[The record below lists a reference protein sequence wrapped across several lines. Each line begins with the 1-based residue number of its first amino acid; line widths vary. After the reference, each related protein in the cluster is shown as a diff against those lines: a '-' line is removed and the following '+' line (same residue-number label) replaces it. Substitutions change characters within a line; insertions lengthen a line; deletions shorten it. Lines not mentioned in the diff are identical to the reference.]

1 MHRTRHIE
9 FHWNIPLK
17 ASIILSISLV
27 VVIDISFYDVVV
39 PIDVQQDDCTIRAY
53 VGKPKKWYKFR

>member
-1 MHRTRHIE
+1 M
-9 FHWNIPLK
+9 K
-17 ASIILSISLV
+17 ASSILSVSVV
-27 VVIDISFYDVVV
+27 VVIDISVYDVVV

>member
-1 MHRTRHIE
+1 M
-9 FHWNIPLK
+9 K
-17 ASIILSISLV
+17 ASSILSISLV
-27 VVIDISFYDVVV
+27 VVIDISVYDVVV